1 MAKKLA
7 NPHLRTLE
15 NTLSSTY
22 GWALTST
29 FRAMLQ
35 EVVSSKAQRLGLDEI
50 TYCRMAVKSGGELQ
64 SVAEGV
70 ISRET
75 LFFRDPEQY
84 RALHTLV
91 LPALIERRQTDR
103 KLRLWSA
110 GCSTGEE
117 PFSLAMLV
125 ECLLTDRENWRVE
138 ILAVELSS
146 KLLMEANLGR
156 YPNSQ
161 LVNVEAE
168 FRERFFSTPPSGTAG
183 LLELDRRVR
192 RNVKFRHANL
202 YDAQLW
208 QFLPGQFDLIVCS
221 QVLCQMHHTGIHQT
235 LGRVHQ
241 ALAPHGYFMVS
252 PTEAS
257 LVVSSRLK
265 PARTLPSGFFMKAE

>member
-15 NTLSSTY
+15 STLSSVY
-22 GWALTST
+22 GWALTT
-29 FRAMLQ
+29 TMRATLQ
-35 EVVSSKAQRLGLDEI
+35 EVITSKAQRLGLDEI

-75 LFFRDPEQY
+75 LFFRDQEQY
-84 RALHTLV
+84 RALQMLV
-91 LPALIERRQTDR
+91 LPALIERRQNDR
-103 KLRLWSA
+103 KLRLWSV

-125 ECLLTDRENWRVE
+125 ECLITDRENWRVE

-146 KLLMEANLGR
+146 KSLMEANVGR
-156 YPNSQ
+156 YPASQ
-161 LVNVEAE
+161 LINVEAD
-168 FRERFFSTPPSGTAG
+168 FRERFFSIPQTGNTN
-183 LLELDRRVR
+183 LLELDRKVR

-221 QVLCQMHHTGIHQT
+221 NVLCDMHHTGVQQT

-241 ALAPHGYFMVS
+241 ALSPHGYFMVS

-265 PARTLPSGFFMKAE
+265 PARALPSGFFLKAE